1 MWDPD
6 RAESNLFHKIKQ
18 FYFVLEVL
26 LFILIAVGK
35 FFILKNTI
43 LSVFMRRKYILEFSL
58 EGKKYT
64 IN

>member
-1 MWDPD
+1 M
-6 RAESNLFHKIKQ
+6 
-18 FYFVLEVL
+18 LEVL